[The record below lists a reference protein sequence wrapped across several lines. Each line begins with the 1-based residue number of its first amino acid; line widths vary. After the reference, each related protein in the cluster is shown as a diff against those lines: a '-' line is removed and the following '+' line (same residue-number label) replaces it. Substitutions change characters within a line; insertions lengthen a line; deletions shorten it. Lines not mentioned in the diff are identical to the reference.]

1 MTITDEL
8 LALREE
14 AQGCDRCILAE
25 TRTKVVWGTGNINR
39 PLVAFVGEAPGVMED
54 IQGEPFVGRS
64 GTALNAWIDWM
75 GLTRS
80 QVYIL
85 NPVLCRPPKN
95 RNPKP
100 EEIEACSRFFEGQLE
115 RLKPHTLV
123 ALGRFATN
131 VLVDARRTLGA
142 LRGAW
147 HTSKWGPV
155 RVTYHP
161 AFINRKPSA
170 KEDVYDDLR
179 AVRHRVDECLGVM
192 PSS

>member
-1 MTITDEL
+1 MVTVVEEL

-14 AQGCDRCILAE
+14 SHACARCSLSA
-25 TRTKVVWGTGNINR
+25 TRTQTVWGTGNIAR
-39 PLVAFVGEAPGVMED
+39 PLIAFVGEAPGATED
-54 IQGEPFVGRS
+54 AQGEPFVGRA
-64 GTALNAWIDWM
+64 GKVLTEWIEWM
-75 GLTRS
+75 GLERP

-85 NPVLCRPPKN
+85 NPLLCRPPKN

-100 EEIEACSRFFEGQLE
+100 EEIEACSRFFQGQLD
-115 RLKPHTLV
+115 RIQPHTLV

-131 VLVDARRTLGA
+131 VLVDSRRSLRA

-161 AFINRKPSA
+161 AFITRKPSA
-170 KEDVYDDLR
+170 RTEVYEDLR
-179 AVRHRVDECLGVM
+179 AVRQRVDECLGVVA
-192 PSS
+192 